1 MKKLIMSSL
10 ALFAVFTISTVVM
23 AYVGYFIGSIV
34 SVLANVVLG
43 IDAKLIAI
51 IFAWMFVVLTVYMY
65 VHIFISTNAKTEL
78 EVVELDADKLEQL
91 RRKL

>member
-10 ALFAVFTISTVVM
+10 ALFAIFTLSTVVM
-23 AYVGYFIGSIV
+23 AYVGYFVGSII

-51 IFAWMFVVLTVYMY
+51 IFAWLFVLMTVFIY
-65 VHIFISTNAKTEL
+65 VHIFIYANDKTEL

>member
-1 MKKLIMSSL
+1 MKNLIMSSL
-10 ALFAVFTISTVVM
+10 ALLAVFTISTVVM

-43 IDAKLIAI
+43 TDAKLIAI
-51 IFAWMFVVLTVYMY
+51 IFAWLFVLMTVFIY
-65 VHIFISTNAKTEL
+65 VHIFISANDKTEL